1 MVPAAY
7 EHDRPHATAG
17 RGVRLREGDEERV
30 GMDSLEA
37 NKLIAAVLVAGIGF
51 FLTGL
56 IADNLVQQTP
66 LKQTVLKIAGVP
78 AASKTGAAA
87 KPAELPPIAPLLAKA
102 DVQAGSKFVHTV
114 CTACHSFNEGGKP
127 IVGPHLYNVVGG
139 PHVHEAGFN
148 YSPALEKFKGQPWT
162 FDALN
167 HWLYKPSEYA
177 PGTRM
182 TFAGIPNAQ
191 TRADVIAYLRTLS
204 PHPVPLPPVEAAKP
218 AAAPAG
224 TAAGAKPSA
233 AAPPAAA
240 PSPAA
245 APAAHA
251 PAAPGTPAP
260 PAGAAAG
267 AKPPAAPQAQAPA
280 ANPAPSIAPR
290 PANTPAPAAT
300 PAPGGAP
307 KQ

>member
-1 MVPAAY
+1 
-7 EHDRPHATAG
+7 
-17 RGVRLREGDEERV
+17 
-30 GMDSLEA
+30 MDSLEA

-127 IVGPHLYNVVGG
+127 IVGPNLYNVVGG

-218 AAAPAG
+218 AAAP
-224 TAAGAKPSA
+224 
-233 AAPPAAA
+233 PAAA

-245 APAAHA
+245 APAAHTPGAAGTPAPPAGTAAGTKPPAAAPTAAAPSPAAAPSAHA
-251 PAAPGTPAP
+251 PAGPGTPAP
-260 PAGAAAG
+260 PAGTAAG

-280 ANPAPSIAPR
+280 ANAAPSIAPA

>member
-1 MVPAAY
+1 
-7 EHDRPHATAG
+7 
-17 RGVRLREGDEERV
+17 
-30 GMDSLEA
+30 MDSLEA
-37 NKLIAAVLVAGIGF
+37 NKFIAALLVAGIGF

-78 AASKTGAAA
+78 AAATTSGAP

-102 DVQAGSKFVHTV
+102 DVDAGSKFVHTV

-127 IVGPHLYNVVGG
+127 IIGPNLYNVVGG
-139 PHVHEAGFN
+139 PHAHEAGFD
-148 YSPALEKFKGQPWT
+148 YSAALEKFKGQPWT

-167 HWLYKPSEYA
+167 HWLNSPSTYA

-191 TRADVIAYLRTLS
+191 MRANVIDYLRSLS

-218 AAAPAG
+218 AAAAPAAAHSPAAAPAAQTPGAAGTPTPPAG
-224 TAAGAKPSA
+224 TAAGAKP
-233 AAPPAAA
+233 PAA
-240 PSPAA
+240 
-245 APAAHA
+245 
-251 PAAPGTPAP
+251 
-260 PAGAAAG
+260 
-267 AKPPAAPQAQAPA
+267 PAAPQAQAPA
-280 ANPAPSIAPR
+280 ATPAPGATAA
-290 PANTPAPAAT
+290 PANTPAPAATPPAATPPAAT

>member
-1 MVPAAY
+1 
-7 EHDRPHATAG
+7 
-17 RGVRLREGDEERV
+17 
-30 GMDSLEA
+30 MDSLEA

-78 AASKTGAAA
+78 AASTTSAAA

-102 DVQAGSKFVHTV
+102 DVQAGSKFVQTV
-114 CTACHSFNEGGKP
+114 CTACHSFNEGGHP
-127 IVGPHLYNVVGG
+127 IVGPNLFNVVGG
-139 PHVHEAGFN
+139 PHDHEAGFN
-148 YSPALEKFKGQPWT
+148 YSPALEKFKDQPWT
-162 FDALN
+162 FDDLN
-167 HWLYKPSEYA
+167 HWLDNPAGYA

-191 TRADVIAYLRTLS
+191 MRADVIAYLRTLS
-204 PHPVPLPPVEAAKP
+204 PHPVALPPVEAAKP
-218 AAAPAG
+218 
-224 TAAGAKPSA
+224 A

-245 APAAHA
+245 APAAHVPGA
-251 PAAPGTPAP
+251 AGTPAAPAGT
-260 PAGAAAG
+260 AAG
-267 AKPPAAPQAQAPA
+267 AKPPAASQAQAPA
-280 ANPAPSIAPR
+280 ANPAPTTTPAP
-290 PANTPAPAAT
+290 AITPAPAAT

>member
-1 MVPAAY
+1 
-7 EHDRPHATAG
+7 
-17 RGVRLREGDEERV
+17 LREGDEERV

-66 LKQTVLKIAGVP
+66 LKQTILKIAGVS
-78 AASKTGAAA
+78 AASTPTGAP

-102 DVQAGSKFVHTV
+102 DVQAGSKFAQTV
-114 CTACHSFNEGGKP
+114 CTACHSFNEGGRP
-127 IVGPHLYNVVGG
+127 IIGPNLFNVVGG
-139 PHVHEAGFN
+139 PHAHESDFN

-167 HWLYKPSEYA
+167 HWLNKPADYA

-191 TRADVIAYLRTLS
+191 MRANVIAYLRSLS
-204 PHPVPLPPVEAAKP
+204 PHPVPLPPVEAATP
-218 AAAPAG
+218 
-224 TAAGAKPSA
+224 A
-233 AAPPAAA
+233 AAPPATG
-240 PSPAA
+240 PGPGA
-245 APAAHA
+245 APAAQA
-251 PAAPGTPAP
+251 PQGATGTPAP
-260 PAGAAAG
+260 PAGTTAG

-280 ANPAPSIAPR
+280 ATLAPAVTSAPSTTPA
-290 PANTPAPAAT
+290 PANTPAPAVA